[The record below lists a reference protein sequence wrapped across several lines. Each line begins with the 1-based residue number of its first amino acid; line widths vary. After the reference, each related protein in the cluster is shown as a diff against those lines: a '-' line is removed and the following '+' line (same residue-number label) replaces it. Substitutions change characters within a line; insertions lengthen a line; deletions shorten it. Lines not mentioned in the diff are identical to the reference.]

1 MAVVRQ
7 ELFNTVHSAGDKIR
21 LPMKGG
27 LTLDMIWCPP
37 GTFLMGT
44 PEGSRIRDSLLDVD
58 GPYLRQITKG
68 FWIAQTLV
76 TEALWQAFMERKSS
90 LYYRDQPPPSN
101 YPACDVGWDAARA
114 FCSRVTRFLHAQ
126 GMLQGDERIDLPTE
140 AQWEYACRAGTT
152 SLWYFGDNPDE
163 LGEHAWYSPNSAG
176 EIHPVGLKKPNSW
189 GLYDLYGNVQECC
202 LDGIGTILAKRDKA
216 LMVDPLLY
224 PEHNA
229 KIVRGGDYITAW
241 EGLVRSAGRS
251 SVPLWNDE
259 YDQMYAGGIRAVC
272 ISAPPPGLPD
282 VMTLE

>member
-163 LGEHAWYSPNSAG
+163 LREHAWYSLNAESG
-176 EIHPVGLKKPNSW
+176 IHPVGLKKPNPW
-189 GLYDLYGNVQECC
+189 GLYDLYGNVEECC
-202 LDGIGTILAKRDKA
+202 LDGSPSRFTKRDKT
-216 LMVDPLLY
+216 LMKDPLL
-224 PEHNA
+224 NV
-229 KIVRGGDYITAW
+229 KDDMKVVRGGDYKTAS
-241 EGLVRSAGRS
+241 ERIVRSAGRS
-251 SVPLWNDE
+251 WVPLWNDE
-259 YDQMYAGGIRAVC
+259 YDMMYIGGIRPAC
-272 ISAPPPGLPD
+272 ISALPPGLPD
-282 VMTLE
+282 VM